1 MSDRKQYDSV
11 AELLADTIDESD
23 LRDWIKTLWD
33 EQRELRGIAFEHV
46 QTIHGLEAAL
56 AKMPRTPDG
65 VLVVLGETVVWRI
78 RHDGVVLHGVAVGID
93 VADKT
98 VHAKWYAGDEYAY
111 EQTVAMSH
119 CYGSESALIAGK
131 ENDEH

>member
-46 QTIHGLEAAL
+46 QTIHGLEAEL
-56 AKMPRTPDG
+56 AKRPRTPDG
-65 VLVVLGETVVWRI
+65 TLVVLGETELWTRHRGETANCWPWQLTRHAGIMFVLGQWR
-78 RHDGVVLHGVAVGID
+78 DGCTSFTQEFMLS
-93 VADKT
+93 
-98 VHAKWYAGDEYAY
+98 
-111 EQTVAMSH
+111 Q
-119 CYGSESALIAGK
+119 CYGTEAALLESEG
-131 ENDEH
+131 NP